1 MPQVV
6 FDKFSSGLD
15 RRKSRDTA
23 GADAL
28 FELTNAHVNAGQEL
42 AKRACASLQFELEP
56 GSVGLRSALG
66 KLHTF
71 TTNRALAHGN
81 PLAQANF
88 VPHPTDSART
98 ISKIRYCEA
107 FRGYLYVVVEYDNGS
122 VFHHYLDAG
131 STSAKPRDS
140 SPRWAAS
147 TAYVTSPTSPTNGP
161 SYVTPT
167 VSNGF
172 RYECTVAGT
181 SGATEPAWPTTLG
194 ATVVSGAA
202 TFTCRSFVITDTNCP
217 QTKSVVK
224 VQEKLYAVKGE
235 VVRFCAAANARDWTT
250 ANDAGFLATGS
261 YQDDSSE
268 ALAVGKFKSALAV
281 FFADAVQVW
290 AADPSPSNT
299 VLSDT
304 VPHVGTRFPRS
315 PGQVSQETLFLSD
328 NGFRSIALSVNTDQL
343 QDSDIGAPI
352 DSIVKP
358 LISTLT
364 DPFSE
369 WYPQA
374 GQLWTVC
381 GEDVFAFT
389 FSRASK
395 VNAWSRFRFPWVI
408 SDAAAIN
415 GKLYLREGENVYVMD
430 ETIYQDRGQ
439 PPEVVIEFPF
449 IDCKAPGALKLFQGL
464 DWVGSGSPRIAFRYR
479 TTDANGNPTEG
490 ITDPVTLN
498 GNSMPGALTPIELCV
513 TAIAPRITH
522 QANEA
527 FSMSRL
533 ALYYETLGAV

>member
-42 AKRACASLQFELEP
+42 VKRACASLQLELES
-56 GSVGLRSALG
+56 GSVGLRAALG
-66 KLHTF
+66 KLNTF
-71 TTNRALAHGN
+71 TTDRTLVHGN
-81 PLAQANF
+81 PLVRANF
-88 VPHPTDSART
+88 VPHPTDSTRT
-98 ISKIRYCEA
+98 IAKIHYCEA

-131 STSAKPRDS
+131 SASAKPRDA
-140 SPRWAAS
+140 SPKWAAS
-147 TAYVTSPTSPTNGP
+147 TAYVTNPASPTFGP

-167 VSNGF
+167 TPNGF

-194 ATVVSGAA
+194 ATVVSGGA

-250 ANDAGFLATGS
+250 ASDAGFLATGS

-290 AADPSPSNT
+290 AADPDPSLT
-299 VLSDT
+299 ALSDT
-304 VPHVGTRFPRS
+304 VPHVGTRFPRAV
-315 PGQVSQETLFLSD
+315 GQVSQETLFLSD

-358 LISTLT
+358 LIATLT

-369 WYPQA
+369 WYA

-381 GEDVFAFT
+381 GADVFAFT

-395 VNAWSRFRFPWVI
+395 VNAWSRFRFPWNI
-408 SDAAAIN
+408 EDAAALN
-415 GKLYLREGENVYVMD
+415 GKLYLREGNNAYLLDEN
-430 ETIYQDRGQ
+430 THQDGDSA
-439 PPEVVIEFPF
+439 PEVVIEMPF
-449 IDCKAPGALKLFQGL
+449 IDCKAPGALKLFQGV
-464 DWVGSGSPRIAFRYR
+464 DWVGEGSASISFRYR

-490 ITDPVTLN
+490 ITDPVILLD
-498 GNSMPGALTPIELCV
+498 NSMPGVMTPVELCA

-522 QANEA
+522 RANEA

-533 ALYYETLGAV
+533 ALYYELLGPN